1 MPGRFGEM
9 LHSHSMGK
17 MMNEPIRNMVTKRL
31 IGVMA
36 GTPVRI
42 GVQRMVEFDISFL
55 VITRDGKVVGFMTDS
70 DIKRAVADGISMDVP
85 VEEIM
90 TPDPISADINTTVR
104 EALDTMSRKRVTRL
118 VVTNEGEVEGIVTLR
133 DLEDI
138 SRQKIETFISRE

>member
-1 MPGRFGEM
+1 M
-9 LHSHSMGK
+9 HSHTMGK

-31 IGVMA
+31 IGVIA

-55 VITRDGKVVGFMTDS
+55 AITREGEVVGFMTDA
-70 DIKRAVADGISMDVP
+70 DIKRAIADGVPMDVP

-90 TPDPISADINTTVR
+90 TPDPISVDVNTSVR
-104 EALDTMSRKRVTRL
+104 EALDLMSRKRVTRL
-118 VVTNEGEVEGIVTLR
+118 VVTNDGDVEGIITLR

-138 SRQKIETFISRE
+138 SRQKIETYISRE

>member
-1 MPGRFGEM
+1 M

-31 IGVMA
+31 IGVIT
-36 GTPVRI
+36 GTPIRI

-55 VITRDGKVVGFMTDS
+55 VITRNGKVVGFMTDA
-70 DIKRAVADGISMDVP
+70 DIKRAVANGVSMDVP

-90 TPDPISADINTTVR
+90 TPDPISVDINTTVR

-118 VVTNEGEVEGIVTLR
+118 VVTDDGEVEGIVTLR